1 MKNREISEI
10 AISRLSHS
18 PTFLLSV
25 PLSHFPTFLLSGS
38 FFARRLSRESGRR
51 PPDREKVVP
60 DSVTSETQFDGTD
73 QGCQRAQRALAT
85 RDAQRTFDN
94 CVSLDRVQWVMKKDF
109 KRQQLIFF

>member
-38 FFARRLSRESGRR
+38 FFARRPSRESGRR
-51 PPDREKVVP
+51 PPDREKVVS
-60 DSVTSETQFDGTD
+60 DSVTSETQFD
-73 QGCQRAQRALAT
+73 
-85 RDAQRTFDN
+85 
-94 CVSLDRVQWVMKKDF
+94 
-109 KRQQLIFF
+109 